1 MSNKGV
7 NGNIRRKNLRF
18 SGVVEIWKAG
28 YNRSGTHGVFV
39 KVRAKPL
46 KNTGVA
52 KAAELLPAVI
62 EGFGRL
68 ILGDRSSDSY
78 DVDNVWF
85 FTVRLLMRSCSLRF
99 AFEADSWESLLTRRR
114 DFLQINETQL
124 EPALLLL
131 SAVDD
136 IAASMKCDDP
146 DQSLSTIYSLVLNMV
161 PRLELDG
168 FGNKRLIAK
177 RIEKFKKRSGSFY
190 SPAHLVKLTVERAL
204 APLVFDSNSGELK
217 SLDEILNLK
226 ILDPA
231 LGAGV
236 FLIHSYKYLVDA
248 IPTITKEQ
256 GRQIACRGLYGV
268 DVDPLAVE
276 VARLSLWL
284 TIQDYE
290 LDPDLDFPNLRV
302 GNSLIGARSGEFGND
317 RSRLEAGAPR
327 VAARR
332 TFDEVVA
339 GKEGGASCLVDD
351 QTKSRLD
358 DFCADWFLP
367 AGSSNGLE
375 ATKELEAIA
384 RREKFFHWQFEFP
397 EVFRNDDPPRS
408 GFDAVIGNPPWEI
421 VKPNSREFFG
431 MVDSEFWSLG
441 KQDALAAQ
449 KQLLA
454 IDSQLSREWTDVQ
467 EQHKR
472 FAKWI
477 KNAPAQ
483 LDGTAQAF
491 EHQGSGDLN
500 LYKLFCEQ
508 SFHLTREGGSIA
520 LIVPS
525 GLYSDS
531 GAREL
536 RRLLLEKTD
545 WNYLNGFDN
554 SDSAF
559 NIHRSFKY
567 CIFAAIKGGDTIA
580 IKTSFLGQQCVYNRE
595 TIAALSPKWL
605 VLSEVENKETL
616 VLLDQINENST
627 LLASTEYGGNR
638 LGYAREFDMTI
649 DSHRFQT
656 RDRLESQSY
665 VQDVYGNWLL
675 GKWRTAGGT
684 SKIAD
689 LNAKHNKVGSSCGR
703 FLIDVEDVR
712 DVYVPLY
719 EGRMIGQFTANEKQ
733 WKSGKGRRA
742 VWEPSDGAFLGPQY
756 LIPKSALLESGTF
769 DELKVGFLAVG
780 CATNARTMIAACLS
794 SVACGNSVPVL
805 RFHVEK
811 PLETLSAT
819 ELQLALT
826 GFFNSFVF
834 DFVIRRK
841 MAGNNLNYFVLE
853 ECPLPKLIDSNI
865 SVFKTIANLVAQL
878 NFGHLRFCR
887 ELHQMGFKQLP
898 SLIQNSPQSRMLR
911 SYIDVLV
918 AHLYGLNLQDLNL
931 ILSDTILHSEKINT
945 KSFFRID
952 RDLEPQERLP
962 ALVLRHAAEMETIGV
977 SCFVERINS
986 IATLEQVNFD
996 GEKNNFSF
1004 DIAQHANLLNSILML
1019 P

>member
-1 MSNKGV
+1 MQ
-7 NGNIRRKNLRF
+7 LT
-18 SGVVEIWKAG
+18 GVVEIRKPG
-28 YNRSGTHGVFV
+28 YNRSGWRGVFV
-39 KVRAKPL
+39 KVRAAKL
-46 KNTGVA
+46 LTNTRVA

-62 EGFGRL
+62 EAFGRL
-68 ILGDRSSDSY
+68 TLSGRSSDSN

-85 FTVRLLMRSCSLRF
+85 CTVRLLLRSCALRF
-99 AFEADSWESLLTRRR
+99 AFQGDDWESLLARRR
-114 DFLQINETQL
+114 AFLPIDDTQT
-124 EPALLLL
+124 EPMLLLL
-131 SAVDD
+131 TGVDE
-136 IAASMKCDDP
+136 IAASITVDDA
-146 DQSLSTIYSLVLNMV
+146 DQFLSTIYSLVLNMV
-161 PRLELDG
+161 PRLEIDS
-168 FGNKRLIAK
+168 FGQKRLVAK
-177 RIEKFKKRSGSFY
+177 RIDKFRKRSGSFY

-204 APLVFDSNSGELK
+204 APLVFDWKTGELK

-248 IPTITKEQ
+248 LPSITKEQ
-256 GRQIACRGLYGV
+256 ERQIACRCLYGV

-284 TIQDYE
+284 TMQDYE

-302 GNSLIGARSGEFGND
+302 GNSLIGARSREFEND

-327 VAARR
+327 DRR
-332 TFDEVVA
+332 TSDGVLA
-339 GKEGGASCLVDD
+339 GKEGASCLLDD
-351 QTKSRLD
+351 QIKSRLD
-358 DFCADWFLP
+358 NFCAEWFLP
-367 AGSSNGLE
+367 NRTDTGLN
-375 ATKELEAIA
+375 TSKNLEAIA

-397 EVFRNDDPPRS
+397 EVFQTCDRS
-408 GFDAVIGNPPWEI
+408 RGGFDAVIGNPPWEI

-431 MVDSEFWSLG
+431 MVDSQFWSLG

-454 IDSQLSREWTDVQ
+454 IDPQLTREWTDVQ
-467 EQHKR
+467 EQHKCL
-472 FAKWI
+472 AKWI

-483 LDGTAQAF
+483 LDGATQAF

-545 WNYLNGFDN
+545 WNYLSGFDN

-567 CIFAAIKGGDTIA
+567 CIFAAIKGGESIA
-580 IKTSFLGQQCVYNRE
+580 IKTSFLGQESVYDRE

-616 VLLDQINENST
+616 VLLDRINQNST

-638 LGYAREFDMTI
+638 LGYVREFDMTI

-675 GKWRTAGGT
+675 GKWKSATGGT
-684 SKIAD
+684 SNLDELSAR
-689 LNAKHNKVGSSCGR
+689 HNKVSSSCGR
-703 FLIDVEDVR
+703 FLIDVEDVL

-733 WKSGKGRRA
+733 WRSGKGRRA
-742 VWEPSDGAFLGPQY
+742 VWEPSVGAFLGPQY
-756 LIPKSALLESGTF
+756 LISKSALLESGTV

-780 CATNARTMIAACLS
+780 CATNARTMIASCLS

-811 PLETLSAT
+811 PLDSLSPI
-819 ELQLALT
+819 ELQLVLT
-826 GFFNSFVF
+826 GFLNSFVF

-841 MAGNNLNYFVLE
+841 MAGNNLNYFVLQ
-853 ECPLPKLIDSNI
+853 ECPLPKLVDSNI
-865 SVFKTIANLVAQL
+865 QAFKTIASLVALL
-878 NFGHLRFCR
+878 NFGHLRFSR
-887 ELHQMGFKQLP
+887 ELHQIGFKQLP
-898 SLIQNSPQSRMLR
+898 SIIQNSLQSRLLR

-918 AHLYGLNLQDLNL
+918 AYLYGLNLQDLNL

-977 SCFVERINS
+977 SHFVERVNS
-986 IATLEQVNFD
+986 IATLEQINFN